1 MTAFCVIKK
10 IAEDLFGEI
19 FCCLKISNVRVKFHV
34 KYTYFLFFELF
45 FMNSTEFA
53 DVVVWFSL
61 DPFARFDGFLAP
73 PRILRTRMTHF
84 LSHDVEQNT
93 PNANVSHITSSQ

>member
-53 DVVVWFSL
+53 DVVVSFCASYVTVAYRSCL
-61 DPFARFDGFLAP
+61 
-73 PRILRTRMTHF
+73 RILNYI
-84 LSHDVEQNT
+84 E
-93 PNANVSHITSSQ
+93 